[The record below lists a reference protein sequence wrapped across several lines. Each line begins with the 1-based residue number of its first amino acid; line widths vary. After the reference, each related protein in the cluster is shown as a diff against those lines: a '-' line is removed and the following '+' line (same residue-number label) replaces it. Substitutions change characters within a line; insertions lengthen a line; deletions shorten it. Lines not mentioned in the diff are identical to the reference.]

1 MARWFASLGIFAAAV
16 VPSVTLVWSAAAINR
31 PPTVARDAILAA
43 IPTQPSALINVSRAD
58 MPASP
63 DILQLGKRS
72 TAALQQCLANNQE
85 ADLRSYCADLIGLLA
100 DRSALPALWIAL
112 EDWDA
117 TVRSHVIDALA
128 RIPDARSLP
137 KLLTAFDRPD
147 EGGSNR
153 NAILKTL
160 GALGDRRAIDVL
172 RRELRKPSHDVQ
184 RIVAFRALWRS
195 RSLMTRSALI
205 EEIDRAI
212 RSDDSAVSYAAI
224 LRASELR
231 SPNLVPALLQRMKDT
246 DTDTRN
252 KAVYALGLTGDPRAA
267 GPLRALLV
275 ETRDAR
281 MLNNI
286 AFALERLDK
295 AAFFAEIG
303 RLAAHPQAII
313 RLNASFVLGDIRRK
327 DAMPLLANAL
337 KDASAQVKLQAMT
350 GLRDSPAEVA
360 PLFEHELTDPRL
372 EVQRAAIDALASR
385 GRAQSITQLETLI
398 LDPERDTSLR
408 EEAIFAAHQIDP
420 NRSRELVFHTMF
432 VHGDARQRKRAA
444 IALGAAGDP
453 RMTPYL
459 MACLERRE
467 CALSDVASL
476 LHQSKDLAIAG
487 RVLRAWAEGRR
498 ELAPLVA
505 QLRPAGTSTLALAD
519 LDVAIAGSG
528 HKSLS
533 GAIKLI
539 ADLQET
545 SARDRLAKLQPKYA
559 DQRLRIDVA
568 RARLGDAAADR
579 AVLRALEESPAEW
592 LPSMVRVVRAIP
604 EPTVR
609 ARLAPAL
616 EQRFVHPEFATSL
629 SAAAV
634 LLDWQPQRGMK
645 RLIDAMH
652 SPRILERELA
662 LRYLRMRPTEANPL
676 LALAM
681 RSERD
686 DHVKEELRKLL
697 EGAK

>member
-16 VPSVTLVWSAAAINR
+16 VPSITIVWTAAARNR
-31 PPTVARDAILAA
+31 PPSVARDAILAA
-43 IPTQPSALINVSRAD
+43 IPTQPSALINVNRAD

-85 ADLRSYCADLIGLLA
+85 AELRSYCADLIGLLA
-100 DRSALPALWIAL
+100 DRNALPALWIAL

-117 TVRSHVIDALA
+117 SVRGHVIDALA

-137 KLLTAFDRPD
+137 KLLTAFERPD
-147 EGGSNR
+147 EGSNNR

-172 RRELRKPSHDVQ
+172 RRELRKPSRDVQ

-195 RSLMTRSALI
+195 RSLMSRSALL
-205 EEIDRAI
+205 EEVDRAI
-212 RSDDSAVSYAAI
+212 RSDDGAVSYAAI
-224 LRASELR
+224 LHASELR
-231 SPNLVPALLQRMKDT
+231 SPSLVPALLQRMKDP

-252 KAVYALGLTGDPRAA
+252 KAVYALGLTGDMRAA
-267 GPLRALLV
+267 APLRALLV

-313 RLNASFVLGDIRRK
+313 RLNAAFVLGDLRRK
-327 DAMPLLANAL
+327 DAMPLLATAL
-337 KDASAQVKLQAMT
+337 QDASAQVKLQAMT
-350 GLRDSPAEVA
+350 GLRESPGDVA
-360 PLFEHELTDPRL
+360 PLFERELADARL
-372 EVQRAAIDALASR
+372 EVQRAAVDALATR
-385 GRAQSITQLETLI
+385 GRAQSIARLEAII
-398 LDPERDTSLR
+398 LDPERDAALR
-408 EEAIFAAHQIDP
+408 EQAIFAVHQIDS
-420 NRSRELVFHTMF
+420 NRGRELVFHTMF
-432 VHGDARQRKRAA
+432 IHGDAAQRRRAA
-444 IALGAAGDP
+444 IALGAAGDT
-453 RMTPYL
+453 RVTPYL

-467 CALSDVASL
+467 CALSDTAQL

-487 RVLRAWAEGRR
+487 RVLRAWAEGRA

-519 LDVAIAGSG
+519 LDVAIEGSG
-528 HKSLS
+528 RKSLTS
-533 GAIKLI
+533 AIKLV

-545 SARDRLAKLQPKYA
+545 SARERLAKLDAKYA

-568 RARLGDAAADR
+568 RARLGDASADG
-579 AVLRALEESPAEW
+579 AVLRALDDSPAEW
-592 LPSMVRVVRAIP
+592 LPGMVRIVRAIP
-604 EPTVR
+604 ESTVR

-616 EQRFVHPEFATSL
+616 EQRFAHPEFATRL

-634 LLDWQPQRGMK
+634 LLDWQPQRAMA
-645 RLIDAMH
+645 RLIEAMR

-676 LALAM
+676 LAVALQ
-681 RSERD
+681 SERD

-697 EGAK
+697 EGVK